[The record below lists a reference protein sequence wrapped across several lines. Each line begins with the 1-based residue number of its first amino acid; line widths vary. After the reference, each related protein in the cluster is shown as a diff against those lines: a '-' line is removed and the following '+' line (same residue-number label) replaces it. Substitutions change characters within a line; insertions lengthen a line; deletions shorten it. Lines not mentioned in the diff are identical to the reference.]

1 VAKKIE
7 SLCAPRHD
15 VRLLPT
21 MPVLT
26 RSQTKYLADSHDAKL
41 TALTYA
47 EKYEAAPDAE
57 TKELW
62 CLRFMAFLLVNPH
75 LHELLQTDSDFH
87 ASVLHNCKEQMRS
100 HCPLLLYQYC
110 YAVEQLLSQFKH

>member
-1 VAKKIE
+1 
-7 SLCAPRHD
+7 
-15 VRLLPT
+15 

-47 EKYEAAPDAE
+47 EHYEAAADDE